1 MLKWLDRSPRI
12 NRLINFLSNLL
23 AKQQGLVPLVGIALA
38 TLGLILLLINV
49 MATSR
54 ILEFAGLFLQGV
66 GILLSLIG
74 LLLSEPLGK

>member
-12 NRLINFLSNLL
+12 NRLINFLSNSL

-38 TLGLILLLINV
+38 TLGLVLLLINV